1 MLKIVKMINA
11 RRKDIYFKN
20 GNCFYAIANSDLIF
34 RTDKQKKNN
43 FWTKIILSGRNTL
56 GILLHEFP
64 PSPQDE

>member
-34 RTDKQKKNN
+34 NQKIELLDKN
-43 FWTKIILSGRNTL
+43 
-56 GILLHEFP
+56 
-64 PSPQDE
+64 

>member
-1 MLKIVKMINA
+1 MLKIEKMINA

-34 RTDKQKKNN
+34 RPDKQ
-43 FWTKIILSGRNTL
+43 TKIILSGRNTL

-64 PSPQDE
+64 PSLQDE